1 MTNYSKLEIPIEK
14 SLNDR
19 LQTFWQDIFGES
31 PDIEPG
37 ILLGEEKN
45 YNQSTLYLIETD
57 DLPTTTTMVTT
68 CNQVP
73 ELGGFS
79 VVATRPESRGKGLG
93 TKLCQQSI
101 TDFKA
106 LGGKALFLGTVNPN
120 AEKIYHRL
128 GWQKLA
134 SSIIWVN
141 ITDLRSPEKF
151 LIDYFDNDFTSIKI
165 QEGNASARIPII
177 PLIAYP
183 HDLQILDSNLGLFSS
198 RYGIVRS
205 CMGLYPK
212 YNNLRNNNM
221 GNWFVALDE
230 RQRVVG
236 LSSASLDNKDG
247 CQIDGFI
254 YGNSRSHWIELIN
267 TAITWAHSIGVSRIY
282 STVSSSDAIRKL
294 LLESMGF
301 IQTGSGPTF
310 NLDGQT
316 IESLRMDL

>member
-1 MTNYSKLEIPIEK
+1 MTNYTKLEIPVDK
-14 SLNDR
+14 SLNDL
-19 LQTFWQDIFGES
+19 LQTFWHDIFGES

-57 DLPTTTTMVTT
+57 DLPTATTMVTT
-68 CNQVP
+68 CKQLP

-79 VVATRPESRGKGLG
+79 VVATRPESRGRGLG

-101 TDFKA
+101 ADFKE
-106 LGGKALFLGTVNPN
+106 LGGQALFLGTVNPD

-128 GWQKLA
+128 GWRKLA

-141 ITDLRSPEKF
+141 ITDVRTPERF
-151 LIDYFDNDFTSIKI
+151 LLDYFDNNFTSITI
-165 QEGNASARIPII
+165 EEGSADARIPII
-177 PLIAYP
+177 PLIVYP
-183 HDLQILDSNLGLFSS
+183 HDWQILDANLGLFSS

-212 YNNLRNNNM
+212 YQNLRNDNM

-230 RQRVVG
+230 HRRVVG
-236 LSSASLDNKDG
+236 LSSASLDNKDS

-254 YGNSRSHWIELIN
+254 YGNSRSNWIELVSN
-267 TAITWAHSIGVSRIY
+267 SITWAQNMGVSRIY
-282 STVSSSDAIRKL
+282 SDVSHADAIRKSQ
-294 LLESMGF
+294 LESIGF
-301 IQTGSGPTF
+301 IVTGSGPNF
-310 NLDGQT
+310 NMDGQT
-316 IESLRMDL
+316 IESNRMDL